1 MSWEV
6 LRGAAADRR
15 LGSAAVAAQAAP
27 ALAEI
32 ARTLSRDA
40 IADAVRVL
48 VRGQPTMAACL
59 RLADVV
65 LRGLDGDGPPGA
77 ARAAADFG
85 TSLQTERTTLA
96 QRLRERLPHEGTVV
110 TVSASSTVIET
121 LCGVGD
127 LRVLCA
133 VSDPGGEGR
142 AAVDALRSCGVEAE
156 LIPDGAVAQQCT
168 RADLVLFGADA
179 VGSESLLNKTGTL
192 AAALGARSAGRPC
205 LCLAG
210 RTKLLADDAWPSI
223 VRASERKMLE
233 GVPVFEEVPI
243 GLVTKIVMEDG
254 PHAPPTMKR
263 LARSASLDQRVLSWL
278 GDKR

>member
-40 IADAVRVL
+40 ITDAARVL
-48 VRGQPTMAACL
+48 VQGQPTMAACL
-59 RLADVV
+59 RLAHVV
-65 LRGLDGDGPPGA
+65 LLGLDADGPVGA
-77 ARAAADFG
+77 ARAATAFAE
-85 TSLQTERTTLA
+85 SLAAERRTLA
-96 QRLRERLPHEGTVV
+96 ERLRERLPREGTVV

-121 LCGVGD
+121 LCAARH

-142 AAVDALRSCGVEAE
+142 GAVEALRSCGVEAE

-168 RADLVLFGADA
+168 RADVVLFGADA
-179 VGSESLLNKTGTL
+179 LGSESLLNKTGTL

-205 LCLAG
+205 WCLAG
-210 RTKLLADDAWPSI
+210 RTKLVTEDAWPSI
-223 VRASERKMLE
+223 VRASEYKQLD

-243 GLVTKIVMEDG
+243 ALVTKIVMEDG
-254 PHAPPTMKR
+254 PHAPRTMRR
-263 LARSASLDQRVLSWL
+263 LSRSAALDQRVLDWL
-278 GDKR
+278 GE